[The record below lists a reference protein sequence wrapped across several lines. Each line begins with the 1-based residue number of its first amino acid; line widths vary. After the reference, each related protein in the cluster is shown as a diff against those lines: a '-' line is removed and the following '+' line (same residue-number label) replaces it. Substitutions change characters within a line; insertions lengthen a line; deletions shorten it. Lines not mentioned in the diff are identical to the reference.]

1 MKMKRTHN
9 SPGIYTKFTNIKV
22 KTKTNKQK
30 EFYTSSNENGNGSV
44 LVVSASSLT
53 KKWVLGMK
61 LRGIVYLN

>member
-1 MKMKRTHN
+1 MKMKRTHS
-9 SPGIYTKFTNIKV
+9 SPGIYTEFTNIKL

-30 EFYTSSNENGNGSV
+30 QLYTSSNENGNGSV

-61 LRGIVYLN
+61 LHAIVY